1 MLVLESALSE
11 NKIFPINLEFGY
23 YGQLL
28 ISYNDFVKG
37 HFCKLALPFGPLLK
51 NCSVIFYCNGI
62 WEKPDSIF

>member
-1 MLVLESALSE
+1 MRVLESALSE
-11 NKIFPINLEFGY
+11 NKIFSINLEFGY

-51 NCSVIFYCNGI
+51 TV
-62 WEKPDSIF
+62 P